1 MMKILPGNLANH
13 HNARSSD
20 VPIRMEPIG
29 PRIGEKSASDEARA
43 VHDIVSSINSS
54 QKAEAIYK
62 SAKNIKYL
70 EPLNKDKMIHGM
82 INTFREMYDDPQ
94 PPNGSLSKVA
104 EAIQSAKSYMT
115 EDHKVAFAAIVSSN
129 PDTARFFVKKLRRPA
144 QTGTRPDMGVSAQKS
159 LQTPKYKIAN
169 VRFLS
174 DKQEKQLAGSI
185 ASNPYPHDQAR
196 QLAIYSDQLGSFESE
211 NRSAIINSALNTV
224 KNDKVND
231 EVRAAVAA
239 ILLKSQHVMSN
250 EQKAEIS
257 NIVLGHVSGRNAI
270 IEGAKCANAERNQAK
285 ARSDLI
291 NRDRDHTI
299 FSR

>member
-1 MMKILPGNLANH
+1 MMKILQGNLANQ

-20 VPIRMEPIG
+20 VPIRMEAIG
-29 PRIGEKSASDEARA
+29 PRIREKSANDEARA
-43 VHDIVSSINSS
+43 VHNIVSSVNSS
-54 QKAEAIYK
+54 QKVETIYK
-62 SAKNIKYL
+62 SAQYIKYL
-70 EPLNKDKMIHGM
+70 EPSNKYKMIHGM
-82 INTFREMYDDPQ
+82 INTFSEMHDESQ

-115 EDHKVAFAAIVSSN
+115 EDHKVAFAAIVFSN
-129 PDTARFFVKKLRRPA
+129 PDTARFFVKKLRPPA
-144 QTGTRPDMGVSAQKS
+144 QTSTRPDTAVSAQNS
-159 LQTPKYKIAN
+159 LQTPKSKLAD

-185 ASNPYPHDQAR
+185 ANNPHPRDQAR
-196 QLAIYSDQLGSFESE
+196 QLAGYSNQLGSFESE

-231 EVRAAVAA
+231 EIRAAVAA

-257 NIVLGHVSGRNAI
+257 NIVLGHVSGGHAI
-270 IEGAKCANAERNQAK
+270 IEGAKRANAELDQAK

-291 NRDRDHTI
+291 NRDRDRTI